1 MLKFSVVGDMLFNK
15 GIVNLFSCDSQ
26 KLYLILTF
34 METSFLI
41 CLNYHNI
48 PVQKLLFLAPGFLY
62 RNTCLNKICYSE

>member
-41 CLNYHNI
+41 CLNLSQHTSSKTSFSCTWFSI
-48 PVQKLLFLAPGFLY
+48 QKYLFEQNLLF
-62 RNTCLNKICYSE
+62 